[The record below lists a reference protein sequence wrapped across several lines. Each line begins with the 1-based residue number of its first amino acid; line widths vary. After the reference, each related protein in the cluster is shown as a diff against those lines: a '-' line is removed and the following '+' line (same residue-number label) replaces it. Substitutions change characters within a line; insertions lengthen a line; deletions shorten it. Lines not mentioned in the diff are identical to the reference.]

1 MAGFSGG
8 SIPSLGL
15 EQIYD
20 RDNHLNGAGN
30 DGYGKCRVTS
40 LSVPGNPSSWADNIT
55 ALTIIT
61 VIKVNGTDTG
71 YAYHPINK
79 WNSSHANNASFILY
93 HFQNYQGTNP
103 NSANRM
109 TWYGNNTANDGTG
122 WGGLCGSGNY
132 HATQGKT
139 HMIVAQFNSTDGG
152 QMWTGTDGSIS
163 KHGGRGSS
171 GARGQTTSNSTSSA
185 LNVYGPTTINSI
197 QEQLFTAFWSRELT
211 DTEIE
216 QVFFDSKR
224 RFNME

>member
-1 MAGFSGG
+1 MAGFNGAN
-8 SIPSLGL
+8 IPTLGL

-20 RDNHLNGAGN
+20 RDNHLNGAGS
-30 DGYGKCRVTS
+30 DGFGKCRVTS

-61 VIKVNGTDTG
+61 VIKINGNDNT

-79 WNSSHANNASFILY
+79 WNGNYNNNSSFILY

-103 NSANRM
+103 NNANRM
-109 TWYGNNTANDGTG
+109 TWYGNNTAANGTG
-122 WGGLCGSGNY
+122 WGNLCGGGSY
-132 HATQGKT
+132 HAVQNKT
-139 HMIVAQFNSTDGG
+139 HMIVAQFNSSDGG

-163 KHGGRGSS
+163 KHGGRGSA
-171 GARGQTTSNSTSSA
+171 GARGQTTTNSTSSN
-185 LNVYGPTTINSI
+185 LNVYGPTYLSSI
-197 QEQLFTAFWSRELT
+197 QNQLFTAFWSRELT

-216 QVFFDSKR
+216 DVFFDSKR